1 MLGSSLGARLRK
13 ISGNASE
20 GATSSAGSHSL
31 REIRYLRAG
40 LGVDLADGGDW
51 RGSSSG
57 GGGGGGGGEERVVFV
72 SAEKKVPF
80 AIGSVLPFSKSSKNP
95 HHRWVYGFLMSCTSL
110 VMM

>member
-40 LGVDLADGGDW
+40 LGADLGDGGDW

-80 AIGSVLPFSKSSKNP
+80 AIGSVLSFSKSSKNP
-95 HHRWVYGFLMSCTSL
+95 HHRWVDGFLTSCSL

>member
-40 LGVDLADGGDW
+40 LGADLGDGGDW

-95 HHRWVYGFLMSCTSL
+95 HHRWVDGFLTSCSL